1 METKSTWIRQW
12 IENYMTELECPVC
25 HGSRLSD
32 DVLAVQS
39 VVKISMKQHALVS
52 KDCMISLKK

>member
-32 DVLAVQS
+32 DVLAV
-39 VVKISMKQHALVS
+39 KIGGKNIYEATCLSIKGLY
-52 KDCMISLKK
+52 DFFKK